1 MSLSP
6 CAHCGDA
13 FKRRPQNPDQTY
25 CSKPECQR
33 ARKRRWQKE
42 KMQSDADY
50 RENQRRAQKQWRERN
65 PDYWKQWRS
74 AHPEYV
80 ERNRANQRTRNQK
93 KANEAVTCLEEDA
106 SSFAKMDASMEG
118 VLLPSGTYRLVPA
131 DCKDGRVNSGILCKI
146 NLLSDPGGAFR

>member
-33 ARKRRWQKE
+33 ARKRRWQKA
-42 KMQSDADY
+42 KMESDADY

-74 AHPEYV
+74 GHPEYV
-80 ERNRANQRTRNQK
+80 ERNRVDQRARNQK
-93 KANEAVTCLEEDA
+93 RANGMGPTEDA
-106 SSFAKMDASMEG
+106 SSFAKMDASAGAMP
-118 VLLPSGTYRLVPA
+118 LPSGTYRLVPA
-131 DCKDGRVNSGILCKI
+131 DCKEGRVSSGFLCEI
-146 NLLSDPGGAFR
+146 SRLSGREGAFP